1 MKSPAFWTIYFGV
14 AILWTAAN
22 LWLYRERTQPGR
34 ELGVAGS
41 LSAWFWF
48 LYLAFGVAAGAIYQ
62 PFGFAQDRPFGFQIA
77 ADWQILGLVV
87 ALTGAVLGL
96 WGLVEFRSLARAS
109 ALDESRLV
117 TSGVYARVRHPQHA
131 GILATA
137 FGLAV
142 AFQTLAGLLVAL
154 VFLAWSLIQ
163 TRLEDQRLIVL
174 FGDEAQRYIAAVPR
188 YVPRWATYGMEG
200 RR

>member
-1 MKSPAFWTIYFGV
+1 VKSPAFWTIYFGV

-48 LYLAFGVAAGAIYQ
+48 LYLAFGVAVGAIYQ
-62 PFGFAQDRPFGFQIA
+62 PFGFQIA
-77 ADWQILGLVV
+77 AGWRILGLVV
-87 ALTGAVLGL
+87 ALAGAVLGL

-117 TSGVYARVRHPQHA
+117 TSGVYTRVRHPQHA

-142 AFQTLAGLLVAL
+142 AFQTLAGLLTAV
-154 VFLAWSLIQ
+154 VFLLWSLIQ
-163 TRLEDQRLIVL
+163 THLEDQRLIVL
-174 FGDEAQRYIAAVPR
+174 FGDEARRYIVTVPR
-188 YVPRWATYGMEG
+188 YVPQWTAHRGQAA
-200 RR
+200 